1 MKLSG
6 SAQEGAARLNNPL
19 LNYKWKEF
27 LAGLKVVYN
36 DNNSKCGMKSALQY
50 MYVHISDVSPAK
62 EVHHPL
68 SMV

>member
-19 LNYKWKEF
+19 LNYKCKEF